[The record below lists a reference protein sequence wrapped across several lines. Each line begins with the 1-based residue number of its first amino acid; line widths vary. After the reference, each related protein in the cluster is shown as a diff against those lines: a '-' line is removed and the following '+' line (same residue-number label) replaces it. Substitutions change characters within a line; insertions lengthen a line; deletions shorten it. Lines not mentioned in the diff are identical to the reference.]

1 MHRSRYYQGAW
12 TEPALAPGTANG
24 CRDGCNVSGGKF
36 TPLNLPS
43 QGYMHGDAA
52 YNSHLQQWCIVVM
65 SGGRIQQTDR
75 WRKSV
80 LIAFSTDGFLWS

>member
-1 MHRSRYYQGAW
+1 M
-12 TEPALAPGTANG
+12 
-24 CRDGCNVSGGKF
+24 SGGRF

-80 LIAFSTDGFLWS
+80 LIAFSADGLLWS